1 MGIWLEDQSGTGAY
15 LVGNNVNGAGLISKG
30 TGGVSM
36 VSNTGTSGGVQLYEF
51 GSNGISI
58 WVRGNTNSA
67 NLWIN
72 NEGTGDVIIDCE
84 TSHGTASGGSVVIA
98 PVGKLL
104 GFFGASA
111 VGPQVSGGTL
121 AGVIA
126 GLVALGLFS
135 S

>member
-1 MGIWLEDQSGTGAY
+1 M
-15 LVGNNVNGAGLISKG
+15 
-30 TGGVSM
+30 
-36 VSNTGTSGGVQLYEF
+36 
-51 GSNGISI
+51 
-58 WVRGNTNSA
+58 
-67 NLWIN
+67 
-72 NEGTGDVIIDCE
+72 
-84 TSHGTASGGSVVIA
+84 VIA

-111 VGPQVSGGTL
+111 VGPQVSSGTL